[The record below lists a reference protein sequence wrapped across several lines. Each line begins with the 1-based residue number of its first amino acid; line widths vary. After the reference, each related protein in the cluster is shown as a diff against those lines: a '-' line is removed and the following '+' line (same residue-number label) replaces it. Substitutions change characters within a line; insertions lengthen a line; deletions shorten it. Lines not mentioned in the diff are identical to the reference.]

1 MASDAL
7 LVGIDFGTTNLKA
20 VVFDI
25 TGKVV
30 AGASLPTPTHYYQRP
45 GWAYYDPEEMWQT
58 TAAALRAAIAK
69 VDRPERIVSVAVAS
83 IGETGVPID
92 AHGHPTYEAI
102 AWYDARTT
110 PQAEWLDAAI
120 GRDRIFALSG
130 MSLQPIFSLCKLLW
144 LREQA
149 PEAWSRTVRWLN
161 TADYIAY
168 RLSGVEA
175 TDYSLAC
182 RTLAL
187 NLRQLRWENDLLR
200 DLDFDP
206 ALMAPLTPGGTRLGP
221 VTAEATAQTDLP
233 PSAIVA
239 VGGHDHVCG
248 ALAIGVTQP
257 GTMLNSMGTTE
268 GVFLPI
274 AAPLADPEFGRQGYN
289 QGVHTLGGYYAF
301 GAHYTAGACI
311 DWFRE
316 SCAAKTDYAT
326 LIAEAGQVPAGSLGV
341 FFLPHLRLANAPYDD
356 TKARGAFIGLTT
368 GTKRD
373 ALFRAVL
380 EGIAMETRLTME
392 PLVCYAGLAKIDHI
406 YAIGGGTRNRLLMQI
421 KASIQKQPIHVM
433 SIDESTALGAAL
445 LGGIGAGL
453 YVDVPDALRH
463 LKHAETVVE
472 PIASDMAFYDAAFTT
487 VYEKIFTALRPLN
500 HSIYALQATYYGN

>member
-20 VVFDI
+20 VVFEP

-30 AGASLPTPTHYYQRP
+30 AGASLPTPTHYDARP
-45 GWAYYDPEEMWQT
+45 GWAYYEPEEMWQT
-58 TAAALRAAIAK
+58 TAAVLRNAIAK
-69 VDRPERIVSVAVAS
+69 VDRPARIVSVAVAS
-83 IGETGVPID
+83 IGETGVPLD

-102 AWYDARTT
+102 AWFDARTT
-110 PQAEWLDAAI
+110 PQAEWLDATI

-144 LREQA
+144 LRQQA

-168 RLSGVEA
+168 RLCGVAA

-187 NLRQLRWENDLLR
+187 NLRQIQWADDLLR
-200 DLDFDP
+200 ELDIDP

-221 VTAEATAQTDLP
+221 VTAEAAAQTGLP
-233 PSAIVA
+233 VTASVA
-239 VGGHDHVCG
+239 AGGHDHVCG

-274 AAPLADPEFGRQGYN
+274 AAPLTDPEFGRQGYN

-316 SCAAKTDYAT
+316 SCAAKTDYDT
-326 LIAEAGQVPAGSLGV
+326 LIAEAEQVPTGSRGV
-341 FFLPHLRLANAPYDD
+341 FFLSHLRLANAPYDD

-368 GTKRD
+368 GAKRD

-380 EGIAMETRLTME
+380 EGIAMETRLTVE
-392 PLVCYAGLAKIDHI
+392 PLVRYAGLAQIDQI

-421 KASIQKQPIHVM
+421 KASIQKQSIYVM
-433 SIDESTALGAAL
+433 SIDESTALGAAI
-445 LGGIGAGL
+445 LGGIGAGV
-453 YVDVPDALRH
+453 YADMPDALHRLQH
-463 LKHAETVVE
+463 TKTVVE
-472 PIASDMAFYDAAFTT
+472 PIELDMNYYDAAFTT
-487 VYEKIFTALRPLN
+487 VYQDIYLALRPLN
-500 HSIYALQATYYGN
+500 HSIYALQATYYGH